1 MKVGLQ
7 VYTVQESFKKDPM
20 GTLDKVADAGYR
32 YIEMA
37 NGSAGTD
44 DGTGFGT
51 DLKEFKAKLEERGLV
66 LLGTHV
72 SQMDDDGLVDVS
84 FDRWKRIAEWYEKAG
99 AKYLAVAL
107 DTHVSKGKLY
117 RDCERYTKIGRMCK
131 DYGLHLLYHNH
142 FMEFQEYDG
151 VSMFDI
157 MLREIPEDLFSLE
170 VDTFWIMRAL
180 VDPGSFIRKYGKRIK
195 ILHQKDYTLNTV
207 NDLSVWNFVNY
218 DEPVDFQTF
227 WKAVPYPE
235 QCTEIGYGMMKIQDI
250 INAGNETGV
259 EYILV
264 EQDHSKFDDITSI
277 QISMESLRKMQGIE
291 KD

>member
-107 DTHVSKGKLY
+107 DTHVSKEKLY